1 MRFIM
6 AGAGAIGTAMGGY
19 LAEAGYPV
27 ILVGR
32 PSHADAIRNRG
43 LTLRS
48 AKGIFRP
55 RVDAQTSL
63 RDVKWQDGDI
73 IFLTCKSQQTKE
85 LLAEMS
91 AAPPQTPI
99 FCFQNGVRNE

>member
-19 LAEAGYPV
+19 LAESGFPV

-32 PSHADAIRNRG
+32 PSHAEAIRNRG
-43 LTLRS
+43 LTLRT

-55 RVDAQTSL
+55 RVDVASSL
-63 RDVKWQDGDI
+63 SDVKWQDGDV

-85 LLAEMS
+85 LLAEMRN
-91 AAPPQTPI
+91 APQQTPI
-99 FCFQNGVRNE
+99 F